1 MSLRDARPAG
11 NGSFETAD
19 GTIRVSKPYRS
30 RSTKKLRALVTFE
43 PRKSAFDIS
52 NENSITNEFR
62 VSFHEVYYLQQSVPD
77 AGRQGFF
84 TLFWTSIFIFAVQTF
99 IHGIETIGRPLDLKF
114 ATLFSRHAVA
124 LAISDAVLVLSTTL
138 AVPFAIALKK
148 GWIRYYWTGVI
159 IQHIYQTIILFSAIK
174 WTFDR

>member
-1 MSLRDARPAG
+1 MK
-11 NGSFETAD
+11 

-62 VSFHEVYYLQQSVPD
+62 VSFRDVLVQSVPD
-77 AGRQGFF
+77 VGRPRQGFF
-84 TLFWTSIFIFAVQTF
+84 TLFWTSIFIFAVQTY
-99 IHGIETIGRPLDLKF
+99 IRCIETIGRPLDLKF
-114 ATLFSRHAVA
+114 ATLFSQHAVA
-124 LAISDAVLVLSTTL
+124 LAVSDAVLVLSTTL

-159 IQHIYQTIILFSAIK
+159 IQHTYQTIILFSAIK